1 MHNRYCS
8 LSWQGSLVPAQQFWN
23 ETAIVYIA
31 RKLFLIPQDM
41 IAFNQWPKLRVQVVS
56 TLLPLDHMPKK
67 QEGQDVG
74 IVTSQESTKCCL
86 RIPPNVLGFFG
97 GFFCHSHTETNWIS
111 YWGDFMRCLNS
122 IFSWYY
128 KCQRSPASHTFQVTQ
143 LCWDWYFFWS
153 NFPLTDYS

>member
-1 MHNRYCS
+1 MHNRYCA

-86 RIPPNVLGFFG
+86 RIPPNVLGFFLPFSHRNQLNFLLRWFHEMFKFH
-97 GFFCHSHTETNWIS
+97 FFMILQVPEVTSIPHIS
-111 YWGDFMRCLNS
+111 SYSTVLGLVFFLVKFPTDWL
-122 IFSWYY
+122 
-128 KCQRSPASHTFQVTQ
+128 Q
-143 LCWDWYFFWS
+143 LII
-153 NFPLTDYS
+153 

>member
-1 MHNRYCS
+1 
-8 LSWQGSLVPAQQFWN
+8 
-23 ETAIVYIA
+23 
-31 RKLFLIPQDM
+31 M

-97 GFFCHSHTETNWIS
+97 VFFAILTQKPIEFLTEVIS
-111 YWGDFMRCLNS
+111 
-122 IFSWYY
+122 
-128 KCQRSPASHTFQVTQ
+128 
-143 LCWDWYFFWS
+143 
-153 NFPLTDYS
+153 